1 VSFII
6 DLEGT
11 GLKADFISRSQ
22 VARLEERHVMK
33 EMIGMAVQK
42 EEYTLGVEE
51 EYQIVDPET
60 RELLARSGQ
69 AVQQRAQRALGEEAM
84 PELLTSQIEAVSPV
98 CRTLAEVRA
107 EISRLRR
114 AVNEA
119 AEKEGGRI
127 AAASTHPFS
136 HWREQRTTPK
146 KRYKGV
152 MESYQRLAREEVVFG
167 FHVHVGLSDREAA
180 VRVMNRLRVWLAPM
194 LALSANSP
202 FWLGDDAGY
211 ASYRTQVWGR
221 LPASGPPGHFESR
234 AEHDELVEALVTS
247 GVAADPT
254 KIYWDA
260 RLPEKVETVETRVMD
275 VCSRV
280 DEAVM
285 MAGLTRALVRTCH
298 ERAEREEPYPKT
310 RPELL
315 RAAHWLASRHGLDA
329 KLVDVE
335 SERSVPAR
343 EVIEQLLAFTRP
355 ALEEVGDWEEVSALA
370 RETLGHGNGANRQ
383 RRTYERT
390 GRLEDVVGMLIEE
403 TTQGF
408 R

>member
-1 VSFII
+1 
-6 DLEGT
+6 
-11 GLKADFISRSQ
+11 
-22 VARLEERHVMK
+22 
-33 EMIGMAVQK
+33 MAAQK

-51 EYQIVDPET
+51 EYQIVNPET
-60 RELLARSGQ
+60 RGLLARGGH

-84 PELLTSQIEAVSPV
+84 PELLTSQIEAISPV
-98 CRTLAEVRA
+98 CRTLAEVRV

-114 AVNEA
+114 EVKEA
-119 AEKEGGRI
+119 AEEEGGRI

-146 KRYKGV
+146 ERYKSV
-152 MESYQRLAREEVVFG
+152 MESYRRLAQEEVVFG

-180 VRVMNRLRVWLAPM
+180 VGVMNRLRVWLAPM

-202 FWLGDDAGY
+202 FWLGDDTGY

-234 AEHDELVEALVTS
+234 AEHDALVETLVAS
-247 GVAADPT
+247 EVAADPT

-260 RLPEKVETVETRVMD
+260 RLPEKVETVEIRVMD

-285 MAGLTRALVRTCH
+285 TAGLSRALVRTCH
-298 ERAEREEPYPKT
+298 ERAEREETYPKT

-315 RAAHWLASRHGLDA
+315 RAAHWLASRDGLDA
-329 KLVDVE
+329 KLLDVE
-335 SERSVPAR
+335 SEHVVPAR
-343 EVIEQLLAFTRP
+343 EIIEKLLAFTRP
-355 ALEEVGDWEEVSALA
+355 ALEEAGDWEEVSALV
-370 RETLGHGNGANRQ
+370 RETLERGNGADRQ
-383 RRTYERT
+383 RQAYERT
-390 GRLEDVVGMLIEE
+390 GRLEDVVDMLIEE
-403 TTQGF
+403 TVQGF
-408 R
+408 